1 MPIPFILGG
10 AALVGAGGIG
20 GARLLKDE
28 LGFDEYGAAQQELQ
42 QGDRKGFNPETGTI
56 NRGLIERAGDFFMGN
71 DPEEILKQTKAGH
84 LKNLTN
90 SEAGELLQQY
100 RPGYEI
106 KDNMTQK
113 SLNREA
119 REVKRR
125 QPYID
130 QISATGELAGK
141 YTTEELQKLDVNGL
155 QRVLKEATNAERITD
170 YATNPIIQ
178 GQLEQARQDR
188 ITSDK
193 RFNATQQL
201 SIAQMGLAQQQQAN
215 QMQIAQMNNQLQ
227 LRRQDSQDRRA
238 DRRDR
243 QAMIQQMMQGLSTL
257 GASIAI

>member
-1 MPIPFILGG
+1 MLPLILGG
-10 AALVGAGGIG
+10 AAALTGLGVG

-42 QGDRKGFNPETGTI
+42 QGDRKGFNPEKGTI

-90 SEAGELLQQY
+90 SQAGELLQQY

-113 SLNREA
+113 ALNREA
-119 REVKRR
+119 REVQRR

-130 QISATGELAGK
+130 QISATGELKGK
-141 YTTEELQKLDVNGL
+141 YTTEELERLDVSAL
-155 QRVLKEATNAERITD
+155 QSVLKEAQIAERTTD

-178 GQLEQARQDR
+178 QQLEQARLDR
-188 ITSDK
+188 ITADK

-215 QMQIAQMNNQLQ
+215 QMQIAQMNNQLE
-227 LRRQDSQDRRA
+227 RRRMDMTERRN

-243 QAMIQQMMQGLSTL
+243 QAMIQQLMAGLSTM